1 MRQIAVRRKPVVS
14 VINCPRNTCNLEE
27 VLELAANEAKVVED
41 EFQTKAD
48 DISSNTDDE
57 RIPEVT
63 PRRSAR
69 LNQKLDYNL
78 LNESGEKTYKETRAD
93 GGGRR

>member
-1 MRQIAVRRKPVVS
+1 M
-14 VINCPRNTCNLEE
+14 
-27 VLELAANEAKVVED
+27 ELAANDVKVVDDED
-41 EFQTKAD
+41 QTKAD
-48 DISSNTDDE
+48 VISSNTDDE

-78 LNESGEKTYKETRAD
+78 LNESGERTYKETGAEGR
-93 GGGRR
+93 GRR